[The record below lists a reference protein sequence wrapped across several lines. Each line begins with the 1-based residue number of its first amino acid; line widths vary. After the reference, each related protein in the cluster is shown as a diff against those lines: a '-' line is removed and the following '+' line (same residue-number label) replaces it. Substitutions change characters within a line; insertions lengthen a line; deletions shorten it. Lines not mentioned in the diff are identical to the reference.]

1 MSSKILIHRR
11 LHNHHLI
18 GPLCKT
24 PDQVV
29 RWFGAVQAQD
39 YLGSLWGIGMRSANA
54 NEAAVEEAIAER
66 MIIRTWP
73 MRNTLHFVPAED
85 VRWMLRL
92 LTPHMVARSRTRYRQ
107 LELDDAVFTRSRGIF
122 EKILRDG
129 RQLTR
134 GAIYKVL
141 EEAGIS
147 TAQSRGLHILGRLAQ
162 DGLICFGPRQGK
174 QSTFVLLDE
183 WVPPAKEMDREAT
196 LAELARRYF
205 TSHGPGTLYDFLWWS
220 GLRAADARNALD
232 AAKSYLVQE
241 RINGSINWLA
251 PNGLHVKRSMVAHLL
266 PPYDEYTV
274 GYKDRSALVDASHLK
289 LLDPVRSIFAP
300 VILING
306 KIIGT
311 WKRTFEKGFVVI
323 SPFLFARLNAS
334 EQNAL
339 GHTAEQY
346 GRFVGLS
353 VVMR

>member
-1 MSSKILIHRR
+1 M
-11 LHNHHLI
+11 
-18 GPLCKT
+18 GT
-24 PDQVV
+24 P
-29 RWFGAVQAQD
+29 
-39 YLGSLWGIGMRSANA
+39 A
-54 NEAAVEEAIAER
+54 NE
-66 MIIRTWP
+66 
-73 MRNTLHFVPAED
+73 
-85 VRWMLRL
+85 
-92 LTPHMVARSRTRYRQ
+92 
-107 LELDDAVFTRSRGIF
+107 
-122 EKILRDG
+122 
-129 RQLTR
+129 
-134 GAIYKVL
+134 
-141 EEAGIS
+141 
-147 TAQSRGLHILGRLAQ
+147 
-162 DGLICFGPRQGK
+162 
-174 QSTFVLLDE
+174 
-183 WVPPAKEMDREAT
+183 MDHEAT
-196 LAELARRYF
+196 LTELARRYF

-220 GLRAADARNALD
+220 GLRAADGSNALD

-241 RINGSINWLA
+241 RINGSIHWLA
-251 PNGLHVKRSMVAHLL
+251 PSGLHVRRSVVAHLL